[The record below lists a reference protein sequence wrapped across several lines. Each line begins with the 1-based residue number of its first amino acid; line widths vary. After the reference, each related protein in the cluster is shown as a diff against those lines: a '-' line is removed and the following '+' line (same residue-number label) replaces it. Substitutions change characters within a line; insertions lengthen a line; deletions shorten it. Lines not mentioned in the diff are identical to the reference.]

1 MSAFLPARSAPV
13 QEVRPHTTCPGNFC
27 TSQWGD
33 VAGPRGLPMQRW
45 WSWVLK
51 HQQFRGERK
60 GVRGRQE
67 SMNEQGTWVFFS
79 QSSLWGPHDLRPSDC
94 KNTYGGLFPTLYIQ
108 MWSDG
113 QNYHLK
119 FFIQPLVPAAY
130 YPVELNHRRKWIPCQ
145 TSHQRASIFVQPVKI
160 SFHVQFSKKTDVN
173 VLSIK
178 R

>member
-33 VAGPRGLPMQRW
+33 VAGPKGLPMQWW

-60 GVRGRQE
+60 GVWGRQE

-145 TSHQRASIFVQPVKI
+145 TSHQRANIFVQPVKI